1 MDLSEVALRTGLPT
15 STVRFYE
22 KKGLIKAIS
31 GKGERRRFM
40 PDVVDQLALIALGQ
54 AGGFS
59 LEEIQTMLPTEG
71 ALKVDRA
78 LLRSKADQIDATI
91 KRMQAMSQGLRHAAE
106 CSADNHAQCPTF
118 QRLIK
123 AAAGRLKTSKTM
135 DKSEVRSRVT
145 KALL

>member
-1 MDLSEVALRTGLPT
+1 MDISEVALRTGLPT

-31 GKGERRRFM
+31 AIGQRRRFM

-59 LEEIQTMLPTEG
+59 LEEIQAMLPNEG
-71 ALKVDRA
+71 AVQVDRE
-78 LLRSKADQIDATI
+78 LLRSKADQIDLTI

-106 CSADNHAQCPTF
+106 CPADNHAQCPTF

-123 AAAGRLKTSKTM
+123 AAAGRLKTSKTTG
-135 DKSEVRSRVT
+135 KGKVNLRVT
-145 KALL
+145 KAPL